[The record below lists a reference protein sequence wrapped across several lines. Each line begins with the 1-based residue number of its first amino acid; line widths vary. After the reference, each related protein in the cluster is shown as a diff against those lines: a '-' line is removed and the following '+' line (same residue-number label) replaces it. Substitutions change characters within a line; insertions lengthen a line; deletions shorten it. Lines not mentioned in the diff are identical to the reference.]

1 MEDTN
6 IFSQRRVDGIK
17 FIKDGS
23 LEAQFVEAITEQFT
37 VTKLQAYDILALA
50 EIYAENKVD
59 DK

>member
-50 EIYAENKVD
+50 KLYAKQQ
-59 DK
+59 